1 VNTAPPVIPTPKR
14 MEKVMAIVPLVAD
27 MAHFNP
33 VNFSELKDAGLVGVI
48 HKARQGVAIG
58 DPKYAARMAAAKNA
72 GLRWGAYDF
81 ATRDD
86 VAANVSAFLTYAGLE
101 ATDSAW
107 LDFEDNAHSQMTGD
121 QAYEFLDRVAQ
132 RLGRACGIYGGN
144 RIREKID
151 PHDPKWIEMAAVAPL
166 WQCRYLKAQPSD
178 NAELFRLVRPIPPWT
193 KNFLIQYTG
202 DGVGPR
208 PHSAPGLQNGAD
220 LNAFDGPA
228 GELASAWVGKPVTFA
243 AA

>member
-1 VNTAPPVIPTPKR
+1 
-14 MEKVMAIVPLVAD
+14 MAIVPLVAD

-33 VNFSELKDAGLVGVI
+33 VNFSELKAAGFVGVI
-48 HKARQGVAIG
+48 HKARQGIAVG

-72 GLRWGAYDF
+72 SLRWGAYDF

-86 VAANVSAFLTYAGLE
+86 VAANVAAFLASARLE

-107 LDFEDNAHSQMTGD
+107 LDFEDNAHSQMTGA

-132 RLGRACGIYGGN
+132 KRGHPCGIYGGN
-144 RIREKID
+144 RIREQIK
-151 PHDPKWIEMAAVAPL
+151 PHDPKWIDMARVAPL
-166 WQCRYLKAQPSD
+166 WQCRYIKAQPAD
-178 NAELFRLVRPIPPWT
+178 NAELFRRVPAIPPWT

-220 LNAFDGPA
+220 LNAFA
-228 GELASAWVGKPVTFA
+228 GAAEELAAAWVGEVVGA